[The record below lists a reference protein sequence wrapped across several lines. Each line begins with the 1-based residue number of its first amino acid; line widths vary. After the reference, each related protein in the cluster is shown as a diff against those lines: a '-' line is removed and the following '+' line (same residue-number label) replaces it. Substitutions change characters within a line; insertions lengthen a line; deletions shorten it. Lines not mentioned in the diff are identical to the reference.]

1 MAIRKRVSKKV
12 KNGYVYEV
20 NFTYKIN
27 GISYWYWEDGFK
39 IKKRSIRAWDSETY
53 GVCQ

>member
-20 NFTYKIN
+20 NFTYKTN
-27 GISYWYWEDGFK
+27 GISYRYWKSGFK
-39 IKKRSIRAWDSETY
+39 IKKRSTRA
-53 GVCQ
+53 